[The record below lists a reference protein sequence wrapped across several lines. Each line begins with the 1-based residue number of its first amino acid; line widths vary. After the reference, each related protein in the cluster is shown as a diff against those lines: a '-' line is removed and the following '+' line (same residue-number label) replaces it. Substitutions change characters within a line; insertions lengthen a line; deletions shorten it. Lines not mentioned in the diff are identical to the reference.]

1 MTIIIN
7 IKLIEV
13 IKMTEK
19 IVKELSRVQRKIK
32 RYEVKRDQ
40 LVKHIQDSSKTLDG
54 CLKLSSDIEELKRI
68 TGILDQLIDQ
78 EDMLKYFI
86 EIN

>member
-1 MTIIIN
+1 
-7 IKLIEV
+7 
-13 IKMTEK
+13 MTEK
-19 IVKELSRVQRKIK
+19 IIKELSRTQRKIK
-32 RYEVKRDQ
+32 RYETKRNQ
-40 LVKHIQDSSKTLDG
+40 LIKHIQDNSKTLDG

>member
-1 MTIIIN
+1 
-7 IKLIEV
+7 
-13 IKMTEK
+13 MTEK
-19 IVKELSRVQRKIK
+19 IVKELSRTQRKIK

>member
-1 MTIIIN
+1 
-7 IKLIEV
+7 
-13 IKMTEK
+13 MTEK

-68 TGILDQLIDQ
+68 TCILDQLIDQ

>member
-1 MTIIIN
+1 
-7 IKLIEV
+7 
-13 IKMTEK
+13 MTEK

-40 LVKHIQDSSKTLDG
+40 LVRHIQDSSKTIDG

>member
-1 MTIIIN
+1 
-7 IKLIEV
+7 
-13 IKMTEK
+13 MTEK

-40 LVKHIQDSSKTLDG
+40 LVKHIQDSSKTIDG

-68 TGILDQLIDQ
+68 CNLLDQLIDQ

>member
-1 MTIIIN
+1 
-7 IKLIEV
+7 
-13 IKMTEK
+13 MTEK
-19 IVKELSRVQRKIK
+19 IVKELNRVQRKIK
-32 RYEVKRDQ
+32 RYENKRDQ

-54 CLKLSSDIEELKRI
+54 CLKLSSDIDELKRI
-68 TGILDQLIDQ
+68 TDILDNLIDQ

>member
-1 MTIIIN
+1 
-7 IKLIEV
+7 
-13 IKMTEK
+13 MTEK

>member
-1 MTIIIN
+1 
-7 IKLIEV
+7 
-13 IKMTEK
+13 MTEK
-19 IVKELSRVQRKIK
+19 IVKELSRTQRKIK

-54 CLKLSSDIEELKRI
+54 CLKLSSDIDELKRI